1 MLGTI
6 VNAATVI
13 IGSLLGVFLHSR
25 LPERLTR
32 TAFQAI
38 GIFTLFFGI
47 SMALKTHHILIL
59 VFSILPGAI
68 IGELIGIELVVNR
81 WIEKLKSRLA
91 GKTDRFTEGLLTA
104 FLLFCMGSMTILGA
118 IEEGLGKPPTLYLT
132 KSLLDG
138 VAAVALGAGLGIGV
152 LFSVI
157 PLFLYQGCLTLIAR
171 LLGQTL
177 SPAITDEMTAAG
189 GLILIGLGINL
200 LEIKQVK
207 LLNLLPALL
216 LAPLFAWLFAR

>member
-38 GIFTLFFGI
+38 GIFTLFLGI

-157 PLFLYQGCLTLIAR
+157 PLLLYQGGLTLIAR